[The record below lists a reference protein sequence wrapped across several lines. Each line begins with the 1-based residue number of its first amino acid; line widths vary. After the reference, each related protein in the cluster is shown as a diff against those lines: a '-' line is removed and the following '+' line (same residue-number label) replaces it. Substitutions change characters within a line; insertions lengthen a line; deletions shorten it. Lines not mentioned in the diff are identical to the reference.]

1 MAARTF
7 HMDVGTLALRTLMYT
22 IGGTTLH
29 SAACVINDICDR
41 DLDRQVG
48 KYLV

>member
-1 MAARTF
+1 MAAYKTSLSPAELATLTF
-7 HMDVGTLALRTLMYT
+7 IYAIGSTL
-22 IGGTTLH
+22 LH

-48 KYLV
+48 EC